1 VIIIKPFVIIIKP
14 FINIIKPFIALHN
27 KNKWIKIDT
36 QSLKG

>member
-1 VIIIKPFVIIIKP
+1 MKGIIK
-14 FINIIKPFIALHN
+14 INQRFIALHN